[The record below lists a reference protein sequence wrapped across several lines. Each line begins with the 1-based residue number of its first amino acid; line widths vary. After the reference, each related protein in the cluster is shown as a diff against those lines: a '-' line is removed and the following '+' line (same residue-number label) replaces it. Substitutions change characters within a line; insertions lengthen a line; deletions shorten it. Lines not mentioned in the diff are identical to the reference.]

1 MWDFFALDATFAC
14 AHLLNKRSALT
25 GRRAVPVQAKGNTM
39 QTEFTPW
46 LSLAGGVLIGSAAVL
61 LMWLNGR
68 IAGMTGILAGFL
80 PPFESDWLWRVAFTV
95 GAIVS
100 PLIYIAAGNDIAF
113 DIPVST
119 TALII
124 SGLVVGV
131 GVTYG
136 GGCTSGHGIC
146 GMARLSPR
154 SIVATVVFMITTFA
168 TVYLVRH
175 VWGQA

>member
-1 MWDFFALDATFAC
+1 
-14 AHLLNKRSALT
+14 
-25 GRRAVPVQAKGNTM
+25 M
-39 QTEFTPW
+39 QTEFTPL
-46 LSLAGGVLIGSAAVL
+46 LSLTGGILIGLSAVL

-68 IAGMTGILAGFL
+68 IAGMTGILAGIL
-80 PPFESDWLWRVAFTV
+80 PPFEADWLWRAAFTA

-100 PLIYIAAGNDIAF
+100 PLIWIALGNSIEF
-113 DIPVST
+113 GIPVST

-124 SGLVVGV
+124 GGLIVGV

-136 GGCTSGHGIC
+136 GGCTSGHGVC

-154 SIVATVVFMITTFA
+154 SIIATITFMIATFI
-168 TVYLVRH
+168 TVYVMRH